1 MAPAYVYAPVI
12 SRGGGGMGRSG
23 ANFGPGPGVPQLRDP
38 NGDPMEFPDEVNRR
52 FQFDASTE
60 NPSTGEDSQTREPEQ
75 EPEVRSSREQQ
86 PPRAAEDEKIEESG
100 ALVKDTDKIEAKTS
114 KCCSIS

>member
-60 NPSTGEDSQTREPEQ
+60 NPSTGEDSQTREP
-75 EPEVRSSREQQ
+75 
-86 PPRAAEDEKIEESG
+86 RAGLRGGGGVGMGVSG
-100 ALVKDTDKIEAKTS
+100 MVFVGLVLGCIEAKFC
-114 KCCSIS
+114 K